1 MATARPLVNGS
12 DARAVGCKVCFV
24 RAAIRALLR
33 QGLRLSR
40 AAFVLAVIGLSLA
53 LAGYLARDRWPALAG
68 LTYLPLLPVGL
79 AALAIAALPGAP
91 RRARL
96 ALAVASALSCL
107 WALPSMLGWHAPQPL
122 PQSAPDIV
130 RLLQWN
136 VWGGGPT
143 RHRTWVWSTETIVRE
158 APDIVILSEAP
169 RDYALARLTERLG
182 PEWSSVHVQNRPQS
196 DYWYK
201 LVLASHWPVQLIRE
215 QAVTRGKTM
224 LVEVAAPAR
233 SLRVL
238 VVDGESDPTRDR
250 GEMLRDVAEIVRAQA
265 RAGTPLDVLAGDF
278 NAPSR
283 SQGFDPIWNQGYQLA
298 AASSRSWRA
307 TFPMLLP
314 VLDIDHVLLRSPVAA
329 DCTFFSS
336 LGSDHRGQLVRFRSA
351 SMGSRQRTD

>member
-1 MATARPLVNGS
+1 VPALS
-12 DARAVGCKVCFV
+12 DERSFV
-24 RAAIRALLR
+24 KEAICALQR
-33 QGLRLSR
+33 HALRLSR
-40 AAFVLAVIGLSLA
+40 AAFLVAVIGLSLA

-79 AALAIAALPGAP
+79 AALAISALPGAP
-91 RRARL
+91 KRARIGL
-96 ALAVASALSCL
+96 ALASVLSCL
-107 WALPSMLGWHAPQPL
+107 WALPSMLGWRAPQPL
-122 PQSAPDIV
+122 PESAPDIV

-143 RHRTWVWSTETIVRE
+143 RHRTWQWSTETIVRE
-158 APDIVILSEAP
+158 APDIVVLSEAP
-169 RDYALARLTERLG
+169 RDYALTRLTDRLG

-201 LVLASHWPVQLIRE
+201 LVLASRWPVRLVRE

-224 LVEVAAPAR
+224 LAEVDAPGR
-233 SLRVL
+233 SLRAL
-238 VVDGESDPTRDR
+238 VVDGESDPTRNR
-250 GEMLRDVAEIVRAQA
+250 GEMLRDIADILRVEA
-265 RAGTPLDVLAGDF
+265 RAGTPIDVLAGDF

-283 SQGFDPIWNQGYQLA
+283 SQGFDQIWNQGYQLA

-336 LGSDHRGQLVRFRSA
+336 LGSDHRGQLVRFRNPA
-351 SMGSRQRTD
+351 IGRGGLVP

>member
-1 MATARPLVNGS
+1 MEL
-12 DARAVGCKVCFV
+12 DARAVTSEVYLVKEE
-24 RAAIRALLR
+24 IRRLLR
-33 QGLRLSR
+33 LASRLSR
-40 AAFVLAVIGLSLA
+40 AAFVVAVIGLSLA

-91 RRARL
+91 KRARIG
-96 ALAVASALSCL
+96 LAVASVLSCL
-107 WALPSMLGWHAPQPL
+107 WALPSMLGWHAPLPL
-122 PQSAPDIV
+122 PESAPDIV

-143 RHRTWVWSTETIVRE
+143 RHRTWTWSTETIVRE

-169 RDYALARLTERLG
+169 RDYKLARLTERLG
-182 PEWSSVHVQNRPQS
+182 PEWSSVHVQNRPQA

-201 LVLASHWPVQLIRE
+201 LVLASRWPVQLVRE

-224 LVEVAAPAR
+224 LVQVDAPQR
-233 SLRVL
+233 SLRAL

-250 GEMLRDVAEIVRAQA
+250 GEMLRDVADIVRIEA
-265 RAGTPLDVLAGDF
+265 RAGTPIDVLAGDF

-283 SQGFDPIWNQGYQLA
+283 SQGFDQIWNQGYQLA

-314 VLDIDHVLLRSPVAA
+314 LLDIDHVLLRSPVAA

-336 LGSDHRGQLVRFRSA
+336 LGSDHRGQLVRFRSTA
-351 SMGSRQRTD
+351 MGSPPRSD